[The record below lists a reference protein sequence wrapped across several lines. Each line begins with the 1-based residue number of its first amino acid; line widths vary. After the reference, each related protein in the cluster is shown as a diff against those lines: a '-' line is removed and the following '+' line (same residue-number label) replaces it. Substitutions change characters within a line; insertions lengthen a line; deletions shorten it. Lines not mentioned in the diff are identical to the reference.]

1 MTGCCRSS
9 PLIFLFFLWHVRLR
23 WFRSWVFLSVCVLSK
38 SNCEINGSQKIVVET
53 LVQSKNWSEMK
64 TCILWSLG
72 EVLLWSQVLYWSIIY
87 HLPDFFVMFLNRK
100 VKRYLSHS
108 RLWFMSKRIIF
119 VMFEALLKFHYLDV
133 DIVVCSI
140 VECFVMESESA
151 GVLVATL

>member
-1 MTGCCRSS
+1 M
-9 PLIFLFFLWHVRLR
+9 LQVKAFDFFFFLWHVRLR
-23 WFRSWVFLSVCVLSK
+23 WFAHGYFCQCVSCQKVTVKSMVTKKFL
-38 SNCEINGSQKIVVET
+38 VET
-53 LVQSKNWSEMK
+53 LVQSKKWSEMK

-87 HLPDFFVMFLNRK
+87 HLHDFFVMFLNRK

-108 RLWFMSKRIIF
+108 RLWFMSKRIFF